1 MVLLLCLHCCFGCEI
16 IVKNVGQKPFTYHM
30 SYAGSNDYYKEM
42 NPGDHDNYNCSCLP
56 HDMEIQLPDGFY
68 CYHYMNCINNNEYL
82 VEVTDFAVYINVG
95 TETVDMCVI

>member
-1 MVLLLCLHCCFGCEI
+1 MWHI
-16 IVKNVGQKPFTYHM
+16 
-30 SYAGSNDYYKEM
+30 SYAGNFDYEKELG
-42 NPGDHDNYNCSCLP
+42 PQDHDNYSCSCVP
-56 HDMEIQLPDGFY
+56 HDMEIRMPVSPEFSLNFSEDFEYLQDGFY